1 MMENQKNLPQH
12 LGIIMDGNRRWAR
25 EKKLPLFEGHRQGG
39 EVLKK
44 ITLVAKKRGI
54 KILTFFCFS
63 TENWQRPKNEVDY
76 LMNLVHEA
84 FLTWMSDFNKEN
96 IKVKVIGQKE
106 VLPDRVKKEIEVVE
120 RETSQN
126 TRMTLNMALSYGGR
140 AELVDAIKKIVKKG
154 IDPDKIT
161 EDTVKENLW
170 TSDVD
175 LIIRTGGE
183 QRLSGFLLWQAAYS
197 EFLFVKKYWPD
208 FDENDLDAALADYA
222 SRQRRFG
229 K

>member
-1 MMENQKNLPQH
+1 MEKQKNLPRH
-12 LGIIMDGNRRWAR
+12 LGIILDGNRRWAK
-25 EKKLPLFEGHRQGG
+25 EHGLPTFEGHRKGFENVKLIIQ
-39 EVLKK
+39 
-44 ITLVAKKRGI
+44 AAQDRGI
-54 KILTFFCFS
+54 KTLTLFCFS
-63 TENWQRPKNEVDY
+63 TENWHRSKEEVDY
-76 LMNLVHEA
+76 LMDIFRKSL
-84 FLTWMSDFNKEN
+84 SDYSEKFNKKN
-96 IKVKVIGQKE
+96 VKVSILGQKE
-106 VLPDRVKKEIEVVE
+106 KFARDIKERIEKIE
-120 RETSQN
+120 SETKNN
-126 TRMTLNMALSYGGR
+126 TGMTLNLALSYGGR

-161 EDTVKENLW
+161 EDTVKDNLW

-208 FDENDLDAALADYA
+208 FGENDLDAALAEYA

-229 K
+229 R

>member
-1 MMENQKNLPQH
+1 
-12 LGIIMDGNRRWAR
+12 
-25 EKKLPLFEGHRQGG
+25 
-39 EVLKK
+39 
-44 ITLVAKKRGI
+44 
-54 KILTFFCFS
+54 
-63 TENWQRPKNEVDY
+63 
-76 LMNLVHEA
+76 
-84 FLTWMSDFNKEN
+84 
-96 IKVKVIGQKE
+96 
-106 VLPDRVKKEIEVVE
+106 
-120 RETSQN
+120 
-126 TRMTLNMALSYGGR
+126 MTLNLALSYGGR

-161 EDTVKENLW
+161 EDTVKDNLW
-170 TSDVD
+170 TSDAD

-208 FDENDLDAALADYA
+208 FGENDLDAALAEYA